1 MSSLKPMSV
10 SRAENLGGSNTQV
23 KHVLTPSSLMAD
35 FGGLSQV
42 ASRDFS
48 SQDVVIVK
56 TDITLASLLAC
67 AENYSQLGSLSNRSN
82 VILLLEDS

>member
-1 MSSLKPMSV
+1 M
-10 SRAENLGGSNTQV
+10 
-23 KHVLTPSSLMAD
+23 
-35 FGGLSQV
+35 